1 MLNICAFHR
10 NKLKDQ
16 WIAATAAT
24 GAFDVSSC
32 SWVFAATLSISLR
45 VCLFKRNS
53 RLFFGPNQNYLC
65 HNQTPK
71 NDGRIVHVHINNA
84 IATMTKK
91 FDGKHIAMSLESNDE
106 ECVWFW
112 ISFFCSVIWAVSFNL
127 FQLVCGKCFVDQT
140 NKTIK

>member
-16 WIAATAAT
+16 WIAATAT

-32 SWVFAATLSISLR
+32 SWVFAATLHL
-45 VCLFKRNS
+45 CLFERNS
-53 RLFFGPNQNYLC
+53 RLFFGLNQNYLC
-65 HNQTPK
+65 HNQMPK

-91 FDGKHIAMSLESNDE
+91 FDGKHIAMSFES
-106 ECVWFW
+106 
-112 ISFFCSVIWAVSFNL
+112 
-127 FQLVCGKCFVDQT
+127 
-140 NKTIK
+140 TIK